1 MKLEQEEGR
10 EGQHNSHHELFE
22 AVVSHRRTDQC
33 NRGYPAQDR
42 EEGVGNQA
50 LVGFERLFEVEEFR
64 RPLRTLVEIAVVGAW
79 PLVPFHDSI
88 VSKSGC
94 SVKNDG
100 RRHLDAI
107 VTEVGR
113 GWFGPEAA
121 TSLDSLEQNAR

>member
-1 MKLEQEEGR
+1 MKLEEE
-10 EGQHNSHHELFE
+10 ESHEEQSARHSEQGE
-22 AVVSHRRTDQC
+22 ALVSQRGTDQC

-94 SVKNDG
+94 SVQNDG

-113 GWFGPEAA
+113 GRFGPEAA